1 MNPQTMITY
10 NNNPV
15 LLFNSAPK
23 LFFCDEK
30 MPPVN
35 KQLALVVVELDHG
48 QPTSS
53 PLDIEVDEGYLNE
66 DGSWTTYNDWDEGQP
81 WAIVAW
87 TLLPDEATIRSH
99 EIKWVNEPKSN
110 NCAMMGVGR

>member
-1 MNPQTMITY
+1 MTTY

-23 LFFCDEK
+23 LIYCDEK
-30 MPPVN
+30 MPPAN
-35 KQLALVVVELDHG
+35 KHLAFVVVELDHG

-53 PLDIEVDEGYLNE
+53 PLKIEVDEGYVNE
-66 DGSWTTYNDWDEGQP
+66 DGSWTIYNDWDEGQP

-87 TLLPDEATIRSH
+87 MLLPDEAEIRKHVIS
-99 EIKWVNEPKSN
+99 WRNEPKSK
-110 NCAMMGVGR
+110 